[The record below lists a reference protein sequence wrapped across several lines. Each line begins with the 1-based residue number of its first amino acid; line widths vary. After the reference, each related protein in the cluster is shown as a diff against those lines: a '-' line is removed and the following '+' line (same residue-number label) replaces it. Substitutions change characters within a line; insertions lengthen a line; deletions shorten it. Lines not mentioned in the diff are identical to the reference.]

1 MISSVLVLTAFFVVW
16 TLVHSL
22 LVSLPLKNWTWR
34 VFGAGMDRWYRL
46 AFNALAA
53 ITILPIFPMLATQAK
68 IKGEGHETSDGPR
81 ATPPTAG

>member
-1 MISSVLVLTAFFVVW
+1 MMLSSVLVLTVFFVMW
-16 TLVHSL
+16 ALVHSL
-22 LVSLPLKNWTWR
+22 LPVCPLR
-34 VFGAGMDRWYRL
+34 AGRGAGVDRWYRL

-53 ITILPIFPMLATQAK
+53 ITILPIFPMLATQTQ

>member
-1 MISSVLVLTAFFVVW
+1 MLSSVVILRAFFVW
-16 TLVHSL
+16 ALVHSL
-22 LVSLPLKNWTWR
+22 LTSLPLGNWTRR
-34 VFGAGMDRWYRL
+34 VFGAGVDRWYRL

-53 ITILPIFPMLATQAK
+53 ITILPIFPMLATQAQ